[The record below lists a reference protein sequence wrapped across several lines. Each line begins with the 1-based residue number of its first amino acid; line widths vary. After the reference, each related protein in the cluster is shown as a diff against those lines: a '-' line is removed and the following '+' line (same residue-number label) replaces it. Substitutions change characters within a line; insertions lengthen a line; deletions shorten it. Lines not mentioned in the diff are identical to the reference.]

1 MRGGDGM
8 RCGCPDGLGLTTA
21 VNTLAVMLANC
32 LNEEE
37 VELAACLFTQLGDTL
52 STVITQRALC
62 GNSSDIEEV

>member
-1 MRGGDGM
+1 MQ
-8 RCGCPDGLGLTTA
+8 CGCPDGLGLTTA

-52 STVITQRALC
+52 STVITQRTLC
-62 GNSSDIEEV
+62 RNSSDIEEV